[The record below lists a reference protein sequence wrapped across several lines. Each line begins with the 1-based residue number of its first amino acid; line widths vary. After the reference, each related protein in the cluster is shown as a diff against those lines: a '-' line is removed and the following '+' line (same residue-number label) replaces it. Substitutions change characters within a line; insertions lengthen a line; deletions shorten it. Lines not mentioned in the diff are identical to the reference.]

1 VKESPIQKS
10 KSFPGEK
17 RRIFDQ
23 SSKQE
28 KGGSDQKWRR
38 EKGKGIWRIWLY
50 NEPDR
55 KKKKANSL
63 HFINAISLYLSLL
76 FSTL

>member
-10 KSFPGEK
+10 KSFPGEEQ
-17 RRIFDQ
+17 RIFDQ

-38 EKGKGIWRIWLY
+38 EKGKGIWMY

-55 KKKKANSL
+55 KKKRPTPFTSL
-63 HFINAISLYLSLL
+63 MPSLFIFPYCFPHFRRN
-76 FSTL
+76 